1 MEDFHRRAVYVQLI
15 DSGDFMLQSVE
26 SAFEISLELLL
37 LLIADA
43 LKKALRACLF
53 ELLTFAKR
61 KLLAIYLVISR
72 TFYFVV
78 NMFERLISSGHTLGP
93 VQFETDVPNSKEQLV
108 VLSSPAPEV
117 VRHSVH
123 FFEILNSFSVSQAY
137 FDVCL
142 MPIMTVPYVMRKHED
157 AADVVRV
164 VIFWMQFGRSDV
176 NRAVRRVLVF
186 YLVSLRNQIDIVH
199 HDVVNLIILFLFN

>member
-1 MEDFHRRAVYVQLI
+1 MEDFNRRAVYVQLV

-37 LLIADA
+37 LLIADP
-43 LKKALRACLF
+43 LKNALRACLF
-53 ELLTFAKR
+53 EFLTFAKR

-93 VQFETDVPNSKEQLV
+93 VQLETDVPNSKKQLV

-123 FFEILNSFSVSQAY
+123 FFEILNPF
-137 FDVCL
+137 
-142 MPIMTVPYVMRKHED
+142 
-157 AADVVRV
+157 
-164 VIFWMQFGRSDV
+164 
-176 NRAVRRVLVF
+176 
-186 YLVSLRNQIDIVH
+186 
-199 HDVVNLIILFLFN
+199 